1 MSEKNDILV
10 QVDHLK
16 KYFPV
21 KGVHGPG
28 VQAVE
33 DVSLFIRRGETLGL
47 VGESGCGKT
56 TLGRT
61 ILQLYTPTSG
71 RIEYGGET
79 IFEGQDPWPAG
90 ENGEKQHVK
99 VPKCRQVNMLP
110 YRRKMQIIFQD
121 PSASLD
127 PRMTVGEIIGEAL
140 DIHKLCSSKAERTDR
155 IKELLGMVGLNTEH
169 ANRYPHEFSGGQ
181 QQRVAIARAL
191 AVKPEFIVCDE
202 PISALDVS
210 IQSQV
215 VNMLEDMQQ
224 ELGLTYL
231 FIAHDLSVVRHISNR
246 IGVMYLGS
254 LVELAESYELNKNPL
269 HPYTKTLLSAV
280 PVPDPEVSRQ
290 RQRIVLEGDIP
301 SPMHP
306 PKGCRFHTR
315 CPYATDKC
323 KEAVPEFKE
332 HAPGHWAACH
342 LLGVSEVPAQWF
354 CRRRGQAPALRDG
367 RFRSPSESGGGS
379 RAAGAYPGG
388 TGSPVEGAALKR
400 SDTFPAGN
408 VRDFTGLAVICWA
421 DFRALP

>member
-1 MSEKNDILV
+1 MSESKILLEV
-10 QVDHLK
+10 QDLK

-21 KGVHGPG
+21 KGMKGPG

-33 DVSLFIRRGETLGL
+33 SVSLFIRRGETLGL

-61 ILQLYTPTSG
+61 ILRLHEPTSG
-71 RIEYGGET
+71 KIIYDGET
-79 IFEGQDPWPAG
+79 IFERTLDAAGKPVGQ
-90 ENGEKQHVK
+90 K
-99 VPKCRQVNMLP
+99 VAVNMLP

-140 DIHKLCSSKAERTDR
+140 DIHKLYGSKQERTDR
-155 IKELLGMVGLNTEH
+155 IKELLGQVGLNTEH

-181 QQRVAIARAL
+181 QQRVGIARAL

-224 ELGLTYL
+224 DLGLTYL

-246 IGVMYLGS
+246 IGVMYLGC
-254 LVELAESYELNKNPL
+254 LVELAESYELNRHPL

-280 PVPDPEVSRQ
+280 PVPDPEVSRS

-301 SPMHP
+301 SPMNP
-306 PKGCRFHTR
+306 PTGCRFHTR

-323 KEAVPEFKE
+323 KQAVPEFKE

-342 LLGVSEVPAQWF
+342 LLG
-354 CRRRGQAPALRDG
+354 
-367 RFRSPSESGGGS
+367 
-379 RAAGAYPGG
+379 
-388 TGSPVEGAALKR
+388 
-400 SDTFPAGN
+400 
-408 VRDFTGLAVICWA
+408 
-421 DFRALP
+421 

>member
-1 MSEKNDILV
+1 MADNDVLLEV
-10 QVDHLK
+10 QHLR

-21 KGVHGPG
+21 KEMKGPG

-33 DVSLFIRRGETLGL
+33 DVSLFIKRGETLGL

-61 ILQLYTPTSG
+61 IIRLHEPTSG
-71 RIEYGGET
+71 RIVYDGQT
-79 IFEGQDPWPAG
+79 IYEGDGQRHSA
-90 ENGEKQHVK
+90 VK
-99 VPKCRQVNMLP
+99 MLP

-140 DIHKLCSSKAERTDR
+140 DIHKLWSTKAERTDR

-181 QQRVAIARAL
+181 QQRVGIARAL
-191 AVKPEFIVCDE
+191 AVHPEFIVCDE

-215 VNMLEDMQQ
+215 VNMLEDMQE

-246 IGVMYLGS
+246 IGVMYLGCV
-254 LVELAESYELNKNPL
+254 VELSTSYELNKNPI
-269 HPYTKTLLSAV
+269 HPYTKTLISAV
-280 PVPDPEVSRQ
+280 PVPDPRLSRS

-301 SPMHP
+301 SPMNP
-306 PKGCRFHTR
+306 PSGCRFHTR
-315 CPYATDKC
+315 CPMAKPQC
-323 KEAVPEFKE
+323 KESMPQLREVAE
-332 HAPGHWAACH
+332 GHWVACH
-342 LLGVSEVPAQWF
+342 LV
-354 CRRRGQAPALRDG
+354 
-367 RFRSPSESGGGS
+367 
-379 RAAGAYPGG
+379 
-388 TGSPVEGAALKR
+388 
-400 SDTFPAGN
+400 
-408 VRDFTGLAVICWA
+408 
-421 DFRALP
+421 

>member
-169 ANRYPHEFSGGQ
+169 ANRYPHEFSGG
-181 QQRVAIARAL
+181 
-191 AVKPEFIVCDE
+191 
-202 PISALDVS
+202 
-210 IQSQV
+210 
-215 VNMLEDMQQ
+215 
-224 ELGLTYL
+224 
-231 FIAHDLSVVRHISNR
+231 
-246 IGVMYLGS
+246 
-254 LVELAESYELNKNPL
+254 
-269 HPYTKTLLSAV
+269 
-280 PVPDPEVSRQ
+280 
-290 RQRIVLEGDIP
+290 
-301 SPMHP
+301 
-306 PKGCRFHTR
+306 
-315 CPYATDKC
+315 
-323 KEAVPEFKE
+323 
-332 HAPGHWAACH
+332 
-342 LLGVSEVPAQWF
+342 
-354 CRRRGQAPALRDG
+354 
-367 RFRSPSESGGGS
+367 
-379 RAAGAYPGG
+379 
-388 TGSPVEGAALKR
+388 
-400 SDTFPAGN
+400 
-408 VRDFTGLAVICWA
+408 
-421 DFRALP
+421 